1 MKTLT
6 LTSPALR
13 SDTVLAVQKKLHIR
27 TDGVYGPVTAG
38 AVKRWKWF
46 FGYHKKFVNQDFT
59 ASDYAYLFGKR
70 PKTALMKV
78 RASRRAQKAVPPA
91 SAQSKAL
98 KIMQAW
104 ASQGLK
110 EQPAGSNKVP
120 RLHEIAQANGISAQY
135 SNMGYP
141 WCAFAIMLAA
151 NNAGS
156 AAAKAG
162 FAGKFNVLYV
172 PDIESQAR
180 SGRYGMRLVGWG
192 DARPGDFLIFNWDGG
207 VPDHTGMLVST
218 EVGYAVT
225 VEGNTSADSGGSQ
238 SNGGG
243 VYIRHRD
250 RSLIQ
255 SIIRW
260 T

>member
-1 MKTLT
+1 MKTLK
-6 LTSPALR
+6 LTSPLMR
-13 SDTVLAVQKKLHIR
+13 SDMVLAVQKKLRVR

-38 AVKRWKWF
+38 AVKRWKWA

-59 ASDYAYLFGKR
+59 ASDYAYLFATR

-78 RASRRAQKAVPPA
+78 RTSRRSRKPAPPV

-98 KIMQAW
+98 KIMQTW
-104 ASQGLK
+104 AAQGLK

-120 RLHEIAQANGISAQY
+120 RLHDIAKAKGISTYY

-141 WCAFAIMLAA
+141 WCAFAVMLAA
-151 NNAGS
+151 HNAGS
-156 AAAKAG
+156 STAKAG

-172 PDIESQAR
+172 PDIEAQAR
-180 SGRYGMRLVGWG
+180 SGRHGMRLVGWP
-192 DARPGDFLIFNWDGG
+192 DARPGDFLTFNWDGG
-207 VPDHTGMLVST
+207 VPDHIGMLVGT

-225 VEGNTSADSGGSQ
+225 VEGNTSSSTGGSQ

-250 RSLIQ
+250 RSVIQ